1 MSAMGAE
8 MGGSNPADATDG
20 TDNSIRLPLVV
31 PEAGPYRI
39 WVQVRRGDSVL
50 TGSFDTE
57 IVR

>member
-1 MSAMGAE
+1 MSGMGAE
-8 MGGSNPADATDG
+8 TGWSDPAGATDG
-20 TDNSIRLPLVV
+20 TDGSIRFPLVV

-39 WVQVRRGDSVL
+39 WVQVRRGDGVL